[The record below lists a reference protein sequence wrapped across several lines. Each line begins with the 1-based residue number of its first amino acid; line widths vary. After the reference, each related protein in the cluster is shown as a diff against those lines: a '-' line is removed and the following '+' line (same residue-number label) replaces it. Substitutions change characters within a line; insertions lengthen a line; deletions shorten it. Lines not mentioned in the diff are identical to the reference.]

1 MRFANAMEDPPQR
14 SAVSPTG
21 LDTQF
26 TAPTGATYMPVEH
39 QLTSV
44 EIVTLSQIH
53 IAVLEHKGPP
63 SLLGESIRQFIQ
75 WRKSNGLHPSKSA
88 TYNLLYND
96 PNTTPAKEFRLGL
109 AAGFVPPLGS
119 NSANIKE
126 QTIPAG
132 RYARLRHSGP
142 DDNLGANLAFLYGVW
157 LPQSGEALADFP
169 CFVQR
174 LNLYPEVAEP
184 DLLVDIFLPLR

>member
-44 EIVTLSQIH
+44 EIVALSQIH

-88 TYNLLYND
+88 TY
-96 PNTTPAKEFRLGL
+96 K
-109 AAGFVPPLGS
+109 
-119 NSANIKE
+119 I
-126 QTIPAG
+126 
-132 RYARLRHSGP
+132 
-142 DDNLGANLAFLYGVW
+142 
-157 LPQSGEALADFP
+157 
-169 CFVQR
+169 
-174 LNLYPEVAEP
+174 
-184 DLLVDIFLPLR
+184 